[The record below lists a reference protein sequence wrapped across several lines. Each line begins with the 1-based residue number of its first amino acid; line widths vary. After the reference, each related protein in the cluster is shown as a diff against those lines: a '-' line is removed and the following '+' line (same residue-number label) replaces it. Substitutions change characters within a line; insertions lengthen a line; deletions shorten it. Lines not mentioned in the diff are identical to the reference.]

1 MMPIKNRRI
10 RLLWVVAGIVFP
22 VLVLAQSSS
31 NGLVQRVIGPD
42 SNNGSSSGGG
52 DNDEELLDC
61 CHDQPVQP
69 NRTVVKLG
77 YLAAV
82 KGDLSNR

>member
-1 MMPIKNRRI
+1 MPIKNRRI

-31 NGLVQRVIGPD
+31 NGLSQRVIGPEG
-42 SNNGSSSGGG
+42 NGSNTGS
-52 DNDEELLDC
+52 DNDEELLGC
-61 CHDQPVQP
+61 CQDQPVQP

-82 KGDLSNR
+82 KGELSNR